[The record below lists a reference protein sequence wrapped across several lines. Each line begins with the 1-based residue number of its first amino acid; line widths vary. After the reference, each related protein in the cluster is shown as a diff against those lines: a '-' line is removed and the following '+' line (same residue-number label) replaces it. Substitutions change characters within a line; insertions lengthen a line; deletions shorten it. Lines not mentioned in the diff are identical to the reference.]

1 MDTDEPPS
9 PLVPGPEFAHV
20 LTGTIH
26 MIHDDIKDGYVYNT
40 PDFMRFHFDVKE
52 LVCRIRGEQFGRLLT
67 MRGEDFSLVVV
78 RQRFQLSQTLVCEI
92 LELLREFL
100 LYRCGT
106 SLSVADLTI
115 QVPRDVPISVEYS
128 LLDLLFLCHAFR
140 KENLFLFKDQDRILS
155 LVVGTPRP
163 IEQLSYQGEGLLAR

>member
-1 MDTDEPPS
+1 M
-9 PLVPGPEFAHV
+9 
-20 LTGTIH
+20 
-26 MIHDDIKDGYVYNT
+26 
-40 PDFMRFHFDVKE
+40 
-52 LVCRIRGEQFGRLLT
+52 
-67 MRGEDFSLVVV
+67 
-78 RQRFQLSQTLVCEI
+78 CEI

-106 SLSVADLTI
+106 SLSVGDFTI
-115 QVPRDVPISVEYS
+115 QVLRDVPISVEFS
-128 LLDLLFLCHAFR
+128 LPALLFLCHAFR

>member
-1 MDTDEPPS
+1 MTLDSSQTKMAHMSAHAKHFCQSYDMINK
-9 PLVPGPEFAHV
+9 PEV
-20 LTGTIH
+20 RG
-26 MIHDDIKDGYVYNT
+26 T
-40 PDFMRFHFDVKE
+40 PDHWGTPYVLKRPF
-52 LVCRIRGEQFGRLLT
+52 
-67 MRGEDFSLVVV
+67 
-78 RQRFQLSQTLVCEI
+78 SQTLVCEI

-106 SLSVADLTI
+106 SLSVVDLTI

>member
-1 MDTDEPPS
+1 M
-9 PLVPGPEFAHV
+9 
-20 LTGTIH
+20 
-26 MIHDDIKDGYVYNT
+26 
-40 PDFMRFHFDVKE
+40 
-52 LVCRIRGEQFGRLLT
+52 
-67 MRGEDFSLVVV
+67 VV

-106 SLSVADLTI
+106 SLSVADFTI

-140 KENLFLFKDQDRILS
+140 KENLLLFQDQDRILS

-163 IEQLSYQGEGLLAR
+163 IEQLSFQGEGLLAR

>member
-20 LTGTIH
+20 LKGTIH

-106 SLSVADLTI
+106 SLSVVDLTI